1 MQQTLPA
8 TVPREHARSRRT
20 WSVRLRRWRGVPY
33 VLPWLIGFLGF
44 TFGPYVASLYL
55 SFSEWALMGPI
66 EFVGTANYQQLVQD
80 EQLIKSLRNTTVY
93 TIFHVP
99 GLMILAFTA
108 ALLLNERI
116 RFRAL
121 FRTIFYLPSITPG
134 VAAIVLW
141 VWMLHPNGIV
151 NTFLGWLGV
160 PPEAQPSWFASTT
173 WALPGLVLMS
183 FWGIGSMMI
192 IYLAGLQGVPQHLY
206 EAAAIYGATWW
217 RRLRDVTI
225 PMMTPTIFFTMI
237 VGFIGSFQSF
247 ASALIATEGGPA
259 DATLFILLLLYY
271 HAFRFFHMGY
281 ASAIAWLLFAIIMA
295 LTLIQF
301 ALARRWVHYE
311 G

>member
-1 MQQTLPA
+1 
-8 TVPREHARSRRT
+8 
-20 WSVRLRRWRGVPY
+20 
-33 VLPWLIGFLGF
+33 
-44 TFGPYVASLYL
+44 
-55 SFSEWALMGPI
+55 
-66 EFVGTANYQQLVQD
+66 
-80 EQLIKSLRNTTVY
+80 
-93 TIFHVP
+93 
-99 GLMILAFTA
+99 
-108 ALLLNERI
+108 
-116 RFRAL
+116 
-121 FRTIFYLPSITPG
+121 
-134 VAAIVLW
+134 
-141 VWMLHPNGIV
+141 
-151 NTFLGWLGV
+151 
-160 PPEAQPSWFASTT
+160 
-173 WALPGLVLMS
+173 
-183 FWGIGSMMI
+183 MMI

-206 EAAAIYGATWW
+206 EAAAIDGATWW

-225 PMMTPTIFFTMI
+225 PMMTPTIFFTLI